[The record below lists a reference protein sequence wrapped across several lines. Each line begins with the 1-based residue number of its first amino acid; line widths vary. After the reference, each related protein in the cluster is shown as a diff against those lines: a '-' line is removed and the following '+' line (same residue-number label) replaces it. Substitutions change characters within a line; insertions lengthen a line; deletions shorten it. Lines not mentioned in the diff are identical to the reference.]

1 MAKTEHQYLIKA
13 VPQFLDELAYGQNCS
28 KETIR
33 AYGTD
38 LMQYL
43 EFLEEYLETPAPEL
57 DSSIAD
63 HRIIRSFLS
72 SLALRGISNN
82 SLGRKLSTLR
92 AFYDYLLRHDACST
106 NPAKLLR
113 TPKVGERN
121 PEHLTRAEAS
131 LLLDEPFEDNNL
143 GVRNR
148 AILELLYGSGIRVS
162 ELTGIDLNDIITDEK
177 SLRVFGKGSKERDV
191 VFGKSAVNAINSYLE
206 IRHKLMK
213 KEPQEQALFLNHR
226 GGRLTS
232 RSVARILKARI
243 RDIGLRRG
251 ISPHAL
257 RHSFATHM
265 LNNGADIRSLQ
276 ELLGHASLST
286 TQRYTRVGMEELMK
300 TYLDCHPRAKK
311 K

>member
-1 MAKTEHQYLIKA
+1 MLLEA
-13 VPQFLDELAYGQNCS
+13 VPRFLDELAYGQNCS

-38 LMQYL
+38 LTQYL

-63 HRIIRSFLS
+63 HRIVRSFLS
-72 SLALRGISNN
+72 SLALKGISNN

-92 AFYDYLLRHDACST
+92 AFYDFLLRHDACTT
-106 NPAKLLR
+106 NPAKLLK

-121 PEHLTRAEAS
+121 PEHFSRTEAS
-131 LLLDEPFEDNNL
+131 VLLDEPFEDSPL
-143 GVRNR
+143 GSRNK
-148 AILELLYGSGIRVS
+148 AILELMYASGIRVS
-162 ELTGIDLNDIITDEK
+162 ELTGINLSDLKMDEK
-177 SLRVFGKGSKERDV
+177 TLRVLGKGSKEREV
-191 VFGKSAVNAINSYLE
+191 VFGLIAAAAINAYLKE
-206 IRHKLMK
+206 RGKLIK
-213 KEPQEQALFLNHR
+213 AESAEQALFLNHR

-243 RDIGLRRG
+243 RDVGLRRG
-251 ISPHAL
+251 LSPHSL

-286 TQRYTRVGMEELMK
+286 TQRYTRVGVEELMK

-311 K
+311 E